1 MYIKTELTDLADFDA
16 WSGGE
21 DTKCKIIE
29 ADLGVEFMDALEEH
43 YPYGLTETTLN
54 DLLWFDDEW
63 CYSLVGLNSYGVMPI
78 SAEVLLGD
86 TTIVDDAIELR
97 IEEYNDE
104 YDTEYTADE
113 LGISS
118 YDFESDLDDWLSG
131 NQNDDTDK
139 DYLAERWL
147 EDEGNVLIDQLV
159 RDLVPN
165 IPEADDHKHGDD
177 DE

>member
-1 MYIKTELTDLADFDA
+1 MYIKTEITYLEEFDA
-16 WSGGE
+16 WSGAV
-21 DTKCKIIE
+21 DTKKKIIE
-29 ADLGVEFMDALEEH
+29 ADRGDEFLEALEEY
-43 YPYGLTETTLN
+43 YPDGMTETELN
-54 DLLWFDDEW
+54 DLLWFEPEV
-63 CYSLVGLNSYGVMPI
+63 CYEYAGLNSFGVMPI

-86 TTIVDDAIELR
+86 TTIVDEAIESR

-118 YDFESDLDDWLSG
+118 YDFESELDDWLSE

-147 EDEGNVLIDQLV
+147 EDEGNVLIDRLV
-159 RDLVPN
+159 RDLAPD
-165 IPEADDHKHGDD
+165 IPEADDHDHGDD
-177 DE
+177 C